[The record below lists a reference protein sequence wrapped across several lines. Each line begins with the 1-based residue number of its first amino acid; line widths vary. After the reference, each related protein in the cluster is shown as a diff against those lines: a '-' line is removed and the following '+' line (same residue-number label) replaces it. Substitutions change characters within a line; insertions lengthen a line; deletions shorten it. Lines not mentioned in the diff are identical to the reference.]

1 MPENKDGTNFVG
13 NEVPNRYDI
22 SDDDI
27 YKLARAS
34 LAKMEEASEN
44 VASTIIDL
52 NKAIAEQKQVQEEHT
67 KLTKKI
73 NVEQAKEFA
82 QQQKVYQQQQK
93 DYESQKAKLTTE
105 EQRLRREQSK
115 INDIYSSTEIV
126 NEFIRNIKNSNKN
139 TTTNNISN
147 SNNNPNSDSSN
158 VNSNKGKTESEII
171 EQFNSALQKLVKEQ
185 NIDLEKERKQADDNV
200 KTMVSLQT
208 ELNKQKEKN
217 SKDLTEE
224 QKYYNERN
232 KHLIEL
238 VSKQKVFFDAD
249 CENEIYLQELRV
261 KNLEEEHDRQANLI
275 KLQNTGFK
283 DIFKEA
289 NKGSANIIE
298 TLKKSFD
305 GYHQHM
311 MKKWDEIGGAKGS
324 IAKNVS
330 SALTSVVN
338 TAIDFGTK
346 LLTEGISEIQS
357 SYASTGMNIGNAI
370 YADRDEI
377 KSMYGGFA
385 DELAEDGWDKA
396 TSATKVAD
404 QAYTLTTMGITEDN
418 ELKTMA
424 QAMTEANLMTGG
436 QLNFNTDEQIKD
448 YHNQYLQLLEQN
460 ENDVEKTNEDFKQV
474 IMTQAS
480 YWVNT
485 TETYG
490 NAIGLVNGKFTEM
503 ADQAS
508 QLAQRIHNADPTIDT
523 DGIRKQLMS
532 AYTAVAGAVG
542 DIAPDLVAASQN
554 AISSLTDT
562 GVSGDVLNILGGTTV
577 ADELKDT
584 IASKDFGKAY
594 AQILQGAME
603 LQQSGDMTGTE
614 ALANNLG
621 INGNELNAIA
631 ARYSD
636 ENGNF
641 DASAFENAIM
651 SGYNQNMEGTSTSE
665 FQDAKQGRQ
674 TDTGF
679 TVEEGLKNMTLNN
692 KAMDIWGA
700 IPTSLAD
707 GDKLIITAINTGADL
722 VKGAITSGIDLIID
736 QFVKGN
742 VVNGVSNLLG
752 GAGIGVLGSVG
763 YTGVGTLSGAFGGVG
778 AFPPLAIA
786 TIAGLI
792 VKGVAEYGISKMDVD
807 GGYDELMSYKEEE
820 INALS
825 ALTDQLKAST
835 EALKDKADK
844 LIEESK
850 GPLSDERIEEILNDE
865 RYTPEQIN
873 KLKSSGKAESVARAS
888 LESQGTALGTIAT
901 DENLT
906 DVVDDYKE
914 HKSDVTSATNEAL
927 KHSRDFVNT
936 SFTNHQVNLGD
947 EENPNNVSTSSE
959 EYLKA
964 TYGDSFNDT
973 TTSSV
978 ADIIDSYK
986 DKSGE
991 ISTENYEQLLKD
1003 IDSGKYN
1010 TTETALLGRW
1020 LVDEFN
1026 SDGVHNYEPEEK
1038 AAMESLSAGASNLRN
1053 DFYRLVGYLFTANK
1067 NTQTA
1072 SFSRSALNTVVDT
1085 LLDKTDKDGKK
1096 IFDESELNV
1105 LKEEGEGFLKESQSN
1120 FDLYNGH
1127 LNEIWDLASDME
1139 KNNYIYENVDGKW
1152 KRVDKDSV
1160 SPDEAWI
1167 SAKKYLGYTKHS
1179 GPDYVPT
1186 MGKDYIMIN
1195 DEPQIIGGIDLPDD
1209 DPVSYARN
1217 WFSSGHVG
1225 GYEIGL
1231 NKVPYDNFPALL
1243 HKGERVLTAADVS
1256 LDDIGRDSLHSV
1268 FEKTNNVINN
1278 VMQTNT
1284 TNSNTDVTDAIDSQ
1298 TNSVV
1303 KQLNDIIILLGNLV
1317 GGMTNT
1323 VHSGNPFSVDSI
1335 TARTGSIAMG
1345 QAINAIS

>member
-1 MPENKDGTNFVG
+1 MPNDGNNG
-13 NEVPNRYDI
+13 NDLINNNVPNRYNV
-22 SDDDI
+22 SDEDM
-27 YKLARAS
+27 YKAAYVNFEKIQDALQESADNI
-34 LAKMEEASEN
+34 LE
-44 VASTIIDL
+44 L
-52 NKAIAEQKQVQEEHT
+52 NKSLNEQKQLSEERA

-73 NVEQAKEFA
+73 TVEEAKQFA
-82 QQQKVYQQQQK
+82 QQQE
-93 DYESQKAKLTTE
+93 DY
-105 EQRLRREQSK
+105 
-115 INDIYSSTEIV
+115 
-126 NEFIRNIKNSNKN
+126 
-139 TTTNNISN
+139 
-147 SNNNPNSDSSN
+147 
-158 VNSNKGKTESEII
+158 
-171 EQFNSALQKLVKEQ
+171 
-185 NIDLEKERKQADDNV
+185 KQ
-200 KTMVSLQT
+200 
-208 ELNKQKEKN
+208 KQKELDQKREELKN
-217 SKDLTEE
+217 NDTKLRRDLNNVNQLFSSASIANDLIKNAQNLANGNNNNTNNANNANNNANNTNDGKTLQDITIGVGKLQDSISRNYHRDSGTDRQQLIDNARTSSSLQSDLNEAKARNSTELTEE

-232 KHLIEL
+232 KHLVEL
-238 VSKQKVFFDAD
+238 VSKQKSFFDAD
-249 CENEIYLQELRV
+249 YENDTYLQELRV
-261 KNLEEEHDRQANLI
+261 KNLEEEHDRQVNLI

-289 NKGSANIIE
+289 NKGSANLIE

-311 MKKWDEIGGAKGS
+311 MKKWDVIGGAKGS

-346 LLTEGISEIQS
+346 LLTEGISEIQN

-377 KSMYGGFA
+377 KAMYGGFA

-614 ALANNLG
+614 YLANTLG

-631 ARYSD
+631 TRYSD

-651 SGYNQNMEGTSTSE
+651 TGYNQNMEGTSTSE

-692 KAMDIWGA
+692 AAMDIWGA

-707 GDKLIITAINTGADL
+707 GDKMIITAINMGADL

-742 VVNGVSNLLG
+742 VISGASLG
-752 GAGIGVLGSVG
+752 M
-763 YTGVGTLSGAFGGVG
+763 GVGILGVG
-778 AFPPLAIA
+778 AAAIAGTLAIKKA
-786 TIAGLI
+786 VDDWDITDGLEEVTDSQNEA
-792 VKGVAEYGISKMDVD
+792 VKALDNLRNAVD
-807 GGYDELMSYKEEE
+807 KNTAKLGDKGEDYIDEANSPMSEER
-820 INALS
+820 
-825 ALTDQLKAST
+825 Q
-835 EALKDKADK
+835 
-844 LIEESK
+844 
-850 GPLSDERIEEILNDE
+850 REILKNNQ
-865 RYTPEQIN
+865 YTDEQIN
-873 KLKSSGKAESVARAS
+873 AMTPSERESTAKNLQETTGNGLINIANDRPDVIKSNVDNAIIA
-888 LESQGTALGTIAT
+888 QGTMQGTLDVIKNKSEENVASISMDAFIPDYMKQAGLDKSEQDILTSYYNGNDEGETSNALEGLSYKQLLALVTDIKEGKYSEEQSKDIVAYLSTIG
-901 DENLT
+901 D
-906 DVVDDYKE
+906 DDYVRSPEVKTALQSLGSGIGEGENAGKGSLARYYQALNVVLGGLLTANFNQGMASFDTNAAKE
-914 HKSDVTSATNEAL
+914 IIDTYFKDP
-927 KHSRDFVNT
+927 D
-936 SFTNHQVNLGD
+936 LG
-947 EENPNNVSTSSE
+947 
-959 EYLKA
+959 
-964 TYGDSFNDT
+964 GDSSIDEDT
-973 TTSSV
+973 L
-978 ADIIDSYK
+978 K
-986 DKSGE
+986 GL
-991 ISTENYEQLLKD
+991 EN
-1003 IDSGKYN
+1003 
-1010 TTETALLGRW
+1010 
-1020 LVDEFN
+1020 
-1026 SDGVHNYEPEEK
+1026 DGVKIITDAK
-1038 AAMESLSAGASNLRN
+1038 A
-1053 DFYRLVGYLFTANK
+1053 D
-1067 NTQTA
+1067 
-1072 SFSRSALNTVVDT
+1072 
-1085 LLDKTDKDGKK
+1085 
-1096 IFDESELNV
+1096 
-1105 LKEEGEGFLKESQSN
+1105 
-1120 FDLYNGH
+1120 FDLYNTH

-1139 KNNYIYENVDGKW
+1139 KNNWIYKNVDGKW
-1152 KRVDKDSV
+1152 EKVNKDSV
-1160 SPDEAWI
+1160 SHDEAWI

-1186 MGKDYIMIN
+1186 KGKDYIMIN
-1195 DEPQIIGGIDLPDD
+1195 NKPQIMGGIGLDTSDTSNI
-1209 DPVSYARN
+1209 SYST
-1217 WFSSGHVG
+1217 WFRGDHVG

-1323 VHSGNPFSVDSI
+1323 GYSGNPFSVDSI

>member
-27 YKLARAS
+27 YKLARTS

-73 NVEQAKEFA
+73 NVEQAKQFA
-82 QQQKVYQQQQK
+82 QQQKDYQQKQK
-93 DYESQKAKLTTE
+93 DYEIQKAKLTTE

-126 NEFIRNIKNSNKN
+126 NELIRNIKNSNKN

-158 VNSNKGKTESEII
+158 VNSNKGKTKSEII
-171 EQFNSALQKLVKEQ
+171 EQFNSALQELAKKQ
-185 NIDLEKERKQADDNV
+185 NIDLEKERKQTDDNV

-217 SKDLTEE
+217 SHDLTEE

-232 KHLIEL
+232 KHLVEL
-238 VSKQKVFFDAD
+238 VSKQKSSFDAD
-249 CENEIYLQELRV
+249 YENEIYLQELRV
-261 KNLEEEHDRQANLI
+261 KNLEEEHDRQVNLI

-289 NKGSANIIE
+289 NKGSANLIE

-346 LLTEGISEIQS
+346 LLTEGISEIQN

-377 KSMYGGFA
+377 KAMYGGFA

-404 QAYTLTTMGITEDN
+404 QAYTLTTLGITNDD

-460 ENDVEKTNEDFKQV
+460 ENDVKKTNEDFKQV
-474 IMTQAS
+474 IMAQAS

-523 DGIRKQLMS
+523 DSIRNQLMS

-562 GVSGDVLNILGGTTV
+562 GVSGDILNILGGTTV

-631 ARYSD
+631 TKYSD

-651 SGYNQNMEGTSTSE
+651 TGYNQNMRGTSTSE
-665 FQDAKQGRQ
+665 FQDAQTARQ
-674 TDTGF
+674 TNAGF
-679 TVEEGLKNMTLNN
+679 TVEEGLKNLTLND
-692 KAMDIWGA
+692 KAMNIWGA

-707 GDKLIITAINTGADL
+707 GDKMIITAINTGADL
-722 VKGAITSGIDLIID
+722 VKGAITSGIDLILD
-736 QFVKGN
+736 KLVF
-742 VVNGVSNLLG
+742 
-752 GAGIGVLGSVG
+752 GSVG
-763 YTGVGTLSGAFGGVG
+763 NGVGSMIGNVLGGTGNLASIGTFFVSNIG
-778 AFPPLAIA
+778 SILPPIAIA
-786 TIAGLI
+786 TMVGLAI
-792 VKGVAEYGISKMDVD
+792 KGVAEYGISKMDTD
-807 GGYDELMSYKEEE
+807 GGYDEL
-820 INALS
+820 INSQQENIDALQ
-825 ALTDQLKAST
+825 ALTDQLAQSTRELTGKADDKIKESAGNLS
-835 EALKDKADK
+835 EERQREILKD
-844 LIEESK
+844 EGYSNN
-850 GPLSDERIEEILNDE
+850 EINNLVKSGKSEDIAKSLLQSQGIAQQNIANDE
-865 RYTPEQIN
+865 NTANRMNNFTTSFGSLKGDANTVLNHSEDFIN
-873 KLKSSGKAESVARAS
+873 TTIGDKNITYNDGTSESIFDLSYWQRGLSNNYSKDTIQEAKA
-888 LESQGTALGTIAT
+888 
-901 DENLT
+901 
-906 DVVDDYKE
+906 VVDDLRDSE
-914 HKSDVTSATNEAL
+914 GNISNEKYQEL
-927 KHSRDFVNT
+927 IN
-936 SFTNHQVNLGD
+936 NLG
-947 EENPNNVSTSSE
+947 NNAYS
-959 EYLKA
+959 
-964 TYGDSFNDT
+964 
-973 TTSSV
+973 
-978 ADIIDSYK
+978 ADVGNAILDWLQS
-986 DKSGE
+986 
-991 ISTENYEQLLKD
+991 D
-1003 IDSGKYN
+1003 ILQN
-1010 TTETALLGRW
+1010 A
-1020 LVDEFN
+1020 
-1026 SDGVHNYEPEEK
+1026 EPEEI
-1038 AAMESLSAGASNLRN
+1038 SSILSMSTDHRKVRN
-1053 DFYRLVGYLFTANK
+1053 DFYALLSPLFTANN
-1067 NTQTA
+1067 NTSKA
-1072 SFSRSALNTVVDT
+1072 SFSKSAAKEVVQTLIDKDDVVDKET
-1085 LLDKTDKDGKK
+1085 IEGLKSTAEDLLDRNK
-1096 IFDESELNV
+1096 
-1105 LKEEGEGFLKESQSN
+1105 SN

-1127 LNEIWDLASDME
+1127 LNEIYDKATE
-1139 KNNYIYENVDGKW
+1139 YYNNGDYSTWEQAYI
-1152 KRVDKDSV
+1152 
-1160 SPDEAWI
+1160 A
-1167 SAKKYLGYTKHS
+1167 AKAELGYTKHS
-1179 GPDYVPT
+1179 GPNYVPT
-1186 MGKDYIMIN
+1186 EGKDYVMI
-1195 DEPQIIGGIDLPDD
+1195 DGKPQIMGGINLN
-1209 DPVSYARN
+1209 VTNENAAASYQN

-1323 VHSGNPFSVDSI
+1323 GYSGNPFSVDSI
-1335 TARTGSIAMG
+1335 TARTGSIVMG

>member
-27 YKLARAS
+27 YKLARVS

-67 KLTKKI
+67 KLTKQI
-73 NVEQAKEFA
+73 NVEQTKQFA
-82 QQQKVYQQQQK
+82 QQQKDYQQKQK
-93 DYESQKAKLTTE
+93 DYEIQKAKLTTE
-105 EQRLRREQSK
+105 EQRLRSEQSK

-126 NEFIRNIKNSNKN
+126 NELIRNIKNSNKN

-158 VNSNKGKTESEII
+158 VNSNIGKTKSEII
-171 EQFNSALQKLVKEQ
+171 EQFNSALQELAKKQ
-185 NIDLEKERKQADDNV
+185 NIDLEKERKQTDDNV
-200 KTMVSLQT
+200 KRMVSLQT

-217 SKDLTEE
+217 SNDLTEE

-238 VSKQKVFFDAD
+238 VSKQKSFFDAD
-249 CENEIYLQELRV
+249 YENEIYLQELRV

-289 NKGSANIIE
+289 NKGSANLIE

-305 GYHQHM
+305 GYHKHM
-311 MKKWDEIGGAKGS
+311 MDKWDAVGGAKGS

-346 LLTEGISEIQS
+346 LLTEGISEIQN

-377 KSMYGGFA
+377 KAMYGGFA

-404 QAYTLTTMGITEDN
+404 QAYTLTTMGITNDD

-424 QAMTEANLMTGG
+424 QAMTEANLMSGG

-460 ENDVEKTNEDFKQV
+460 ENDVEKTNKDFKQV

-523 DGIRKQLMS
+523 DGIRNQLMS

-577 ADELKDT
+577 ANELKDT
-584 IASKDFGKAY
+584 IANKDFGKAY
-594 AQILQGAME
+594 VQILQGAME

-631 ARYSD
+631 TRYSD

-641 DASAFENAIM
+641 DTNAFEKSIIA
-651 SGYNQNMEGTSTSE
+651 GYNTNMRGTTTSSFQNAQT
-665 FQDAKQGRQ
+665 ARQ

-679 TVEEGLKNMTLNN
+679 TVEEGLKNMTLND

-707 GDKLIITAINTGADL
+707 GDKMIITAIDTGADL
-722 VKGAITSGIDLIID
+722 VKGAITSGIDLILD
-736 QFVKGN
+736 KL
-742 VVNGVSNLLG
+742 VVSSVGNGVGSAIGNIIGGNAGSIGTCLASTLLSPVASIVG
-752 GAGIGVLGSVG
+752 LGIMG
-763 YTGVGTLSGAFGGVG
+763 
-778 AFPPLAIA
+778 I
-786 TIAGLI
+786 
-792 VKGVAEYGISKMDVD
+792 AEYGISKLNAD
-807 GGYDELMSYKEEE
+807 GGHDELVKAQEEN
-820 INALS
+820 IDALQ
-825 ALTDQLKAST
+825 ALTDQLAQST
-835 EALKDKADK
+835 EKLSNKADDK
-844 LIEESK
+844 IQESK
-850 GPLSDERIEEILNDE
+850 GNLSEERQIEILKDEGYSNSEINNLVKSGKSEEVAKSLLQSQGIAQNNIANNENTATRMENFTTNFGSLQGAADTVLVNSDDFINTHIGNRLKFYDDGTYESIFDMSYWKRGLSDKYSENTIKEANAIV
-865 RYTPEQIN
+865 N
-873 KLKSSGKAESVARAS
+873 KLK
-888 LESQGTALGTIAT
+888 
-901 DENLT
+901 
-906 DVVDDYKE
+906 DDY
-914 HKSDVTSATNEAL
+914 
-927 KHSRDFVNT
+927 
-936 SFTNHQVNLGD
+936 
-947 EENPNNVSTSSE
+947 
-959 EYLKA
+959 
-964 TYGDSFNDT
+964 
-973 TTSSV
+973 
-978 ADIIDSYK
+978 
-986 DKSGE
+986 GE
-991 ISTENYEQLLKD
+991 ISSE
-1003 IDSGKYN
+1003 KYQELIKN
-1010 TTETALLGRW
+1010 LGNNAYSADVGNAILDW
-1020 LVDEFN
+1020 LQ
-1026 SDGVHNYEPEEK
+1026 SDVLQNAEPEEISDISTMGENYRK
-1038 AAMESLSAGASNLRN
+1038 VRN
-1053 DFYRLVGYLFTANK
+1053 DFYALLSPLFTANN
-1067 NTQTA
+1067 NTSKA
-1072 SFSRSALNTVVDT
+1072 SFSKSAAKEVVQTLIEKDDVVDKET
-1085 LLDKTDKDGKK
+1085 IEGLESTAEDLLDRNK
-1096 IFDESELNV
+1096 
-1105 LKEEGEGFLKESQSN
+1105 SN

-1127 LNEIWDLASDME
+1127 LNEIYDKATE
-1139 KNNYIYENVDGKW
+1139 YYNNGDYSTWEQAYI
-1152 KRVDKDSV
+1152 
-1160 SPDEAWI
+1160 A
-1167 SAKKYLGYTKHS
+1167 AKAELGYTKHS
-1179 GPDYVPT
+1179 GPNYVPT
-1186 MGKDYIMIN
+1186 EGKDYVMI
-1195 DEPQIIGGIDLPDD
+1195 DGKPQIMGGINLN
-1209 DPVSYARN
+1209 VTNENAAASYQN

-1256 LDDIGRDSLHSV
+1256 LDDIGRNSLHSV

-1284 TNSNTDVTDAIDSQ
+1284 TNSNTDVTDAIDNQ

-1317 GGMTNT
+1317 SGMTNT
-1323 VHSGNPFSVDSI
+1323 VYSSNPFSVDSI
-1335 TARTGSIAMG
+1335 TARTGSIVMG

>member
-27 YKLARAS
+27 AKLARAS

-52 NKAIAEQKQVQEEHT
+52 NKAIAEQKQVQEERT

-93 DYESQKAKLTTE
+93 DYENQKAKLTTE

-126 NEFIRNIKNSNKN
+126 NELIRNIKNSNKN
-139 TTTNNISN
+139 TATNNISN

-171 EQFNSALQKLVKEQ
+171 EQFNSALQQLAKTQ
-185 NIDLEKERKQADDNV
+185 NIDLEKERKQTDDNV

-208 ELNKQKEKN
+208 KLNKQKEKN
-217 SKDLTEE
+217 SNDLTEE
-224 QKYYNERN
+224 QKYYAERN
-232 KHLIEL
+232 KHLVEL
-238 VSKQKVFFDAD
+238 ASKQNNFFDAEY
-249 CENEIYLQELRV
+249 ENNIYLQELRV
-261 KNLEEEHDRQANLI
+261 KNLEEEHNRQVNLI

-289 NKGSANIIE
+289 NKGSANVIE

-330 SALTSVVN
+330 SALTSVIN

-346 LLTEGISEIQS
+346 LLTEGISEIQN
-357 SYASTGMNIGNAI
+357 SYASTGMNIANAI

-377 KSMYGGFA
+377 KAMYGGFA

-404 QAYTLTTMGITEDN
+404 QAYTLTTMGITNDD

-448 YHNQYLQLLEQN
+448 YHNQYLQLLEKN

-523 DGIRKQLMS
+523 DGIRNQLMS

-562 GVSGDVLNILGGTTV
+562 GVSGDVLNILGGTTI

-584 IASKDFGKAY
+584 IANKDFGKAY

-631 ARYSD
+631 TRYSD

-641 DASAFENAIM
+641 DASAFESAIM
-651 SGYNQNMEGTSTSE
+651 SGYEQNIQGTSTSE

-692 KAMDIWGA
+692 AAMDIWGA
-700 IPTSLAD
+700 IPTYLAD
-707 GDKLIITAINTGADL
+707 GDKMIITAINTGADL

-742 VVNGVSNLLG
+742 VINGASNLLG
-752 GAGIGVLGSVG
+752 GAMSGGSSLLTAIGGGSLGMGVGILGIGAAAIAGALAIKKAVDDWDITDGLEEVSDSQNEAVKALDNLRNAVDKNTAKLGDKGEEYIDEANGIMSEDRQIEILKNNK
-763 YTGVGTLSGAFGGVG
+763 YSDEDINAMSPAQRESTAKSLQETTGNSLINIANDRPDIIKSNVDNAIIAQGTMQGTLDVIKNKSEEDVPSIFMDAFM
-778 AFPPLAIA
+778 PDYMKQ
-786 TIAGLI
+786 AGLDKSEQDI
-792 VKGVAEYGISKMDVD
+792 
-807 GGYDELMSYKEEE
+807 LMSYYNGNDEGRTSTALGGLSSEQ
-820 INALS
+820 LS
-825 ALTDQLKAST
+825 ALVTDIKEGKYSEEQRKDIVAYLSKIGDDDYVISPEVKTALQSLGSGIGEGENAGKGSLASYYQALNVVLGGLLTANFNQGMASFDTNAAKEIIDTYFKDPDLGGDSSIDENTLKGLENDGVKIITDA
-835 EALKDKADK
+835 KAD
-844 LIEESK
+844 
-850 GPLSDERIEEILNDE
+850 
-865 RYTPEQIN
+865 
-873 KLKSSGKAESVARAS
+873 
-888 LESQGTALGTIAT
+888 
-901 DENLT
+901 
-906 DVVDDYKE
+906 
-914 HKSDVTSATNEAL
+914 
-927 KHSRDFVNT
+927 
-936 SFTNHQVNLGD
+936 
-947 EENPNNVSTSSE
+947 
-959 EYLKA
+959 
-964 TYGDSFNDT
+964 
-973 TTSSV
+973 
-978 ADIIDSYK
+978 
-986 DKSGE
+986 
-991 ISTENYEQLLKD
+991 
-1003 IDSGKYN
+1003 
-1010 TTETALLGRW
+1010 
-1020 LVDEFN
+1020 
-1026 SDGVHNYEPEEK
+1026 
-1038 AAMESLSAGASNLRN
+1038 
-1053 DFYRLVGYLFTANK
+1053 
-1067 NTQTA
+1067 
-1072 SFSRSALNTVVDT
+1072 
-1085 LLDKTDKDGKK
+1085 
-1096 IFDESELNV
+1096 
-1105 LKEEGEGFLKESQSN
+1105 
-1120 FDLYNGH
+1120 FDLYNTH

-1139 KNNYIYENVDGKW
+1139 KNNWIYKNVDGTW
-1152 KRVDKDSV
+1152 KTVKKENV
-1160 SPDEAWI
+1160 SRNEAWI

-1179 GPDYVPT
+1179 GADYVPAE
-1186 MGKDYIMIN
+1186 GIDYVMIN
-1195 DEPQIIGGIDLPDD
+1195 NKPQIMGGIGLDTSDT
-1209 DPVSYARN
+1209 SSIAYST
-1217 WFSSGHVG
+1217 WFSGDHVG

-1256 LDDIGRDSLHSV
+1256 LDDVGNDSLRSV

-1278 VMQTNT
+1278 ITQANT
-1284 TNSNTDVTDAIDSQ
+1284 TNSNTDVTDAIANQ
-1298 TNSVV
+1298 TDSVV
-1303 KQLNDIIILLGNLV
+1303 TQLNNIIILLGNLV
-1317 GGMTNT
+1317 GSMTNT
-1323 VHSGNPFSVDSI
+1323 MSIGNPFSADSI
-1335 TARTGSIAMG
+1335 TARTGSIAMR
-1345 QAINAIS
+1345 QAVNAIS

>member
-1 MPENKDGTNFVG
+1 MPNDGNNG
-13 NEVPNRYDI
+13 NDLINDNVPKRYNV
-22 SDDDI
+22 SDDDM
-27 YKLARAS
+27 YKAAYVNFEKIQDALQES
-34 LAKMEEASEN
+34 VDNILE
-44 VASTIIDL
+44 L
-52 NKAIAEQKQVQEEHT
+52 NKSLNEQKQLNEERA

-73 NVEQAKEFA
+73 TVEEAKQFA
-82 QQQKVYQQQQK
+82 QQQDSYKQQQK
-93 DYESQKAKLTTE
+93 AFDQQRE
-105 EQRLRREQSK
+105 ELKNNDTKLRRDLNNANELFSSAS
-115 INDIYSSTEIV
+115 IANDL
-126 NEFIRNIKNSNKN
+126 IRNAQKLANGNN
-139 TTTNNISN
+139 NNTNNAN
-147 SNNNPNSDSSN
+147 NANNNANN
-158 VNSNKGKTESEII
+158 ANNGKTLQDITISISEMQDSISRTFGRDSGTDRQQLI
-171 EQFNSALQKLVKEQ
+171 DNTRTSSLLQRDLNEAKARNSSE
-185 NIDLEKERKQADDNV
+185 
-200 KTMVSLQT
+200 
-208 ELNKQKEKN
+208 
-217 SKDLTEE
+217 LTEE

-232 KHLIEL
+232 KHLVEL
-238 VSKQKVFFDAD
+238 VSKQKSFFDAD
-249 CENEIYLQELRV
+249 YENEIYLQELRV

-289 NKGSANIIE
+289 NKGSANLIE

-311 MKKWDEIGGAKGS
+311 MKKWDEIGGVKGS

-346 LLTEGISEIQS
+346 LLTEGISEIQN

-377 KSMYGGFA
+377 KAMYGGFA

-614 ALANNLG
+614 ALANDLG

-631 ARYSD
+631 TRYSD

-651 SGYNQNMEGTSTSE
+651 TGYNQNMEGTSTSE

-692 KAMDIWGA
+692 AAMDIWGA

-707 GDKLIITAINTGADL
+707 GDKMIITAINMGADL

-742 VVNGVSNLLG
+742 VVNGASNLLG
-752 GAGIGVLGSVG
+752 GAMSGGSSLLTAIGGGSLGMGIGIL
-763 YTGVGTLSGAFGGVG
+763 GVGGALIGG
-778 AFPPLAIA
+778 ALAIKKA
-786 TIAGLI
+786 
-792 VKGVAEYGISKMDVD
+792 VDDMDVT
-807 GGYDELMSYKEEE
+807 GSFEEL
-820 INALS
+820 N
-825 ALTDQLKAST
+825 ST
-835 EALKDKADK
+835 EAECIKSLNELTAQLVTTTNVLKDKGEDK
-844 LIEESK
+844 IQESTQS
-850 GPLSDERIEEILNDE
+850 LSDERIDE
-865 RYTPEQIN
+865 V
-873 KLKSSGKAESVARAS
+873 LKDEGYSDEKIASLKASGQAESLAQS
-888 LESQGTALGTIAT
+888 YLNSQGNAEI
-901 DENLT
+901 NLS
-906 DVVDDYKE
+906 D
-914 HKSDVTSATNEAL
+914 KSDLKENVSDIQTNLGSMTGDADTIKE
-927 KHSRDFVNT
+927 HSRDYKNTNIKQETYYDANGQAIYAENSDKALTKYDLQYWEDGLQNSNFSESTITKAHDIVNSLVDDEGNIST
-936 SFTNHQVNLGD
+936 KNYEKLITNLG
-947 EENPNNVSTSSE
+947 NG
-959 EYLKA
+959 A
-964 TYGDSFNDT
+964 YG
-973 TTSSV
+973 
-978 ADIIDSYK
+978 ADVTGAIIAWL
-986 DKSGE
+986 KSGVLSNAE
-991 ISTENYEQLLKD
+991 QEELDALENMEMYNVKGRNAFYGIIS
-1003 IDSGKYN
+1003 
-1010 TTETALLGRW
+1010 
-1020 LVDEFN
+1020 
-1026 SDGVHNYEPEEK
+1026 P
-1038 AAMESLSAGASNLRN
+1038 
-1053 DFYRLVGYLFTANK
+1053 LFTANN
-1067 NTQTA
+1067 NTTRA
-1072 SFSRSALNTVVDT
+1072 SFSTDVIDDTIDT
-1085 LLDKTDKDGKK
+1085 LFNQPGVDAKM
-1096 IFDESELNV
+1096 I
-1105 LKEEGEGFLKESQSN
+1105 EGFRNTAIDSLNDSKAN
-1120 FDLYNGH
+1120 FELYNGH
-1127 LNEIWDLASDME
+1127 LNDIWKQS
-1139 KNNYIYENVDGKW
+1139 KIYEKQGMSH
-1152 KRVDKDSV
+1152 KD
-1160 SPDEAWI
+1160 AWI
-1167 SAKKYLGYTKHS
+1167 KAKGKLGYTKHS
-1179 GPDYVPT
+1179 GPDYVPIK
-1186 MGKDYIMIN
+1186 GKDYILL
-1195 DEPQIIGGIDLPDD
+1195 DDGTPQIMGGIGLENVQDD
-1209 DPVSYARN
+1209 AAKVT
-1217 WFSSGHVG
+1217 WFRGDHVG

-1323 VHSGNPFSVDSI
+1323 GYSGNPFSVDSI

>member
-1 MPENKDGTNFVG
+1 MPNDGNNG
-13 NEVPNRYDI
+13 NDLINDNVPNRYNV

-27 YKLARAS
+27 YKAAYVNFEKIQDALQESADNI
-34 LAKMEEASEN
+34 LE
-44 VASTIIDL
+44 L
-52 NKAIAEQKQVQEEHT
+52 NKSLNEQKQLSEERA

-73 NVEQAKEFA
+73 TVEEAKQFA
-82 QQQKVYQQQQK
+82 QQQDRY
-93 DYESQKAKLTTE
+93 
-105 EQRLRREQSK
+105 
-115 INDIYSSTEIV
+115 
-126 NEFIRNIKNSNKN
+126 
-139 TTTNNISN
+139 
-147 SNNNPNSDSSN
+147 
-158 VNSNKGKTESEII
+158 
-171 EQFNSALQKLVKEQ
+171 
-185 NIDLEKERKQADDNV
+185 KQ
-200 KTMVSLQT
+200 
-208 ELNKQKEKN
+208 KQKEFDQKREELKN
-217 SKDLTEE
+217 NDTKLRRDLNNANQLFSSASIANDLIKNAQKLANGNNNNTNNANNANNNANNANNGKTLQDITTRISEMQDSISRTNHRDSGTDRQQLIDNARTASSLQRNLNKAKARNSSELTEE

-232 KHLIEL
+232 KHLVEL
-238 VSKQKVFFDAD
+238 VSKQESFFDAD
-249 CENEIYLQELRV
+249 YENDIYLQELRV
-261 KNLEEEHDRQANLI
+261 KNLEEEHDRQVNLI

-289 NKGSANIIE
+289 NKGSANLIE

-311 MKKWDEIGGAKGS
+311 MKKWDEIGGVKGS

-346 LLTEGISEIQS
+346 LLTEGISEIQN

-377 KSMYGGFA
+377 KAMYGGFA

-614 ALANNLG
+614 ALANDLG

-651 SGYNQNMEGTSTSE
+651 TGYNQNMEGTSTSE

-674 TDTGF
+674 TNTGF
-679 TVEEGLKNMTLNN
+679 TVEEGLKNMTLND

-707 GDKLIITAINTGADL
+707 GDKMIITAINTGADL

-752 GAGIGVLGSVG
+752 
-763 YTGVGTLSGAFGGVG
+763 VG
-778 AFPPLAIA
+778 AAAIAGALAIKKA
-786 TIAGLI
+786 VDDWDITDGLEEVSDSQNEA
-792 VKGVAEYGISKMDVD
+792 VKALDNLRNAVD
-807 GGYDELMSYKEEE
+807 KNTAKLGDKGEDYIDEANSHMSE
-820 INALS
+820 
-825 ALTDQLKAST
+825 DRQ
-835 EALKDKADK
+835 
-844 LIEESK
+844 
-850 GPLSDERIEEILNDE
+850 REILKNNK
-865 RYTPEQIN
+865 YTDEQIN
-873 KLKSSGKAESVARAS
+873 KMTPSERESTAKALQESTGNDLINIANDRPDVIKSNVDNAIIA
-888 LESQGTALGTIAT
+888 QGTMQGTLDVIKNKSEENVASIFKDAFIPDYMKQAGLDKSEQDILMSYYNGNDKGATSNALEGLSSKQLLALVT
-901 DENLT
+901 DIKEGKYSEEQRKDIVAYLSAIG
-906 DVVDDYKE
+906 DDDYVISPEVKTALQSLGSGIGEGENAGKGSLASYYKALNVVLGGLLTANFNQGMASFDTNAAKE
-914 HKSDVTSATNEAL
+914 IIDTYFKDP
-927 KHSRDFVNT
+927 D
-936 SFTNHQVNLGD
+936 LG
-947 EENPNNVSTSSE
+947 
-959 EYLKA
+959 
-964 TYGDSFNDT
+964 GDSSIDEDT
-973 TTSSV
+973 L
-978 ADIIDSYK
+978 K
-986 DKSGE
+986 GL
-991 ISTENYEQLLKD
+991 EN
-1003 IDSGKYN
+1003 
-1010 TTETALLGRW
+1010 
-1020 LVDEFN
+1020 
-1026 SDGVHNYEPEEK
+1026 DGVKIITDAK
-1038 AAMESLSAGASNLRN
+1038 A
-1053 DFYRLVGYLFTANK
+1053 D
-1067 NTQTA
+1067 
-1072 SFSRSALNTVVDT
+1072 
-1085 LLDKTDKDGKK
+1085 
-1096 IFDESELNV
+1096 
-1105 LKEEGEGFLKESQSN
+1105 
-1120 FDLYNGH
+1120 FDLYNTH

-1139 KNNYIYENVDGKW
+1139 KNNWIYENVDGKW
-1152 KRVDKDSV
+1152 EKVNKGSV
-1160 SPDEAWI
+1160 SHNEAWI

-1179 GPDYVPT
+1179 GADYVPVEGT
-1186 MGKDYIMIN
+1186 DYVMIN
-1195 DEPQIIGGIDLPDD
+1195 NKPQIMGGIGIDTSDD
-1209 DPVSYARN
+1209 TSGISYST
-1217 WFSSGHVG
+1217 WFRGDHVG

-1323 VHSGNPFSVDSI
+1323 GYSGNPFSVDSI

>member
-73 NVEQAKEFA
+73 NVEQAKQFA
-82 QQQKVYQQQQK
+82 QQQKDYQQKQK
-93 DYESQKAKLTTE
+93 DYEIQKAKLTTE

-126 NEFIRNIKNSNKN
+126 NELIRNIKNSNKN

-158 VNSNKGKTESEII
+158 VNSNKGKTKSEII
-171 EQFNSALQKLVKEQ
+171 EQFNSALQELAKKQ
-185 NIDLEKERKQADDNV
+185 NIDLEKERKQTDNNV

-217 SKDLTEE
+217 SHDLTEE

-232 KHLIEL
+232 KHLVEL
-238 VSKQKVFFDAD
+238 VSKQKSFFDANY
-249 CENEIYLQELRV
+249 ENDIYLQELRV
-261 KNLEEEHDRQANLI
+261 KNLEEEHDRKVNLI

-289 NKGSANIIE
+289 NKGSANLIE

-346 LLTEGISEIQS
+346 LLTEGISEIQN

-377 KSMYGGFA
+377 KAMYGGFA

-404 QAYTLTTMGITEDN
+404 QAYTLTTLGITNDD

-523 DGIRKQLMS
+523 DGIRNQLMS

-631 ARYSD
+631 TRYSD

-651 SGYNQNMEGTSTSE
+651 TGYNQNMQGTGTSE
-665 FQDAKQGRQ
+665 FQDAEQSRQ
-674 TDTGF
+674 TNTGF
-679 TVEEGLKNMTLNN
+679 TVEEGLKNATLNDA
-692 KAMDIWGA
+692 AMDIWGA

-707 GDKLIITAINTGADL
+707 GDKMIITAINTGADL

-742 VVNGVSNLLG
+742 VVNGASNLLG
-752 GAGIGVLGSVG
+752 GAMSGGSSLLTAIGGGSLGM
-763 YTGVGTLSGAFGGVG
+763 GVGILGVG
-778 AFPPLAIA
+778 AAALAGALAIKKA
-786 TIAGLI
+786 VDDWDITGGLEDLHNSQEEAIKQMQGLESTIAGSNDYLKTISNKYLDDSQKPVSEEKQREIFKKQGFSDEKINSIIASGQGEKKAQSYLASAGNAVNNVSNNELTSDNVKEVANNVASISTNKKSIKEHSTDFWNTEIAPETGSTAGDIYSSKYINKAKSGNDLPDDVVNKYVKDLKSYGSGEKAYQNLI
-792 VKGVAEYGISKMDVD
+792 NDIYSYKYQPEEMTFMLNWLKSGVLTHAEDEELVAMDETITAINDSGTYGIKQLRNSLYALLADTLTANNNSSVPNFDTDIVSTLVD
-807 GGYDELMSYKEEE
+807 TYFG
-820 INALS
+820 A
-825 ALTDQLKAST
+825 
-835 EALKDKADK
+835 
-844 LIEESK
+844 
-850 GPLSDERIEEILNDE
+850 
-865 RYTPEQIN
+865 
-873 KLKSSGKAESVARAS
+873 
-888 LESQGTALGTIAT
+888 
-901 DENLT
+901 
-906 DVVDDYKE
+906 
-914 HKSDVTSATNEAL
+914 
-927 KHSRDFVNT
+927 
-936 SFTNHQVNLGD
+936 
-947 EENPNNVSTSSE
+947 ENPNTGE
-959 EYLKA
+959 ESVPKEQRNNLKNWGYEA
-964 TYGDSFNDT
+964 FNNEKE
-973 TTSSV
+973 
-978 ADIIDSYK
+978 A
-986 DKSGE
+986 
-991 ISTENYEQLLKD
+991 
-1003 IDSGKYN
+1003 
-1010 TTETALLGRW
+1010 
-1020 LVDEFN
+1020 FN
-1026 SDGVHNYEPEEK
+1026 
-1038 AAMESLSAGASNLRN
+1038 
-1053 DFYRLVGYLFTANK
+1053 
-1067 NTQTA
+1067 
-1072 SFSRSALNTVVDT
+1072 
-1085 LLDKTDKDGKK
+1085 
-1096 IFDESELNV
+1096 
-1105 LKEEGEGFLKESQSN
+1105 
-1120 FDLYNGH
+1120 LYNGH
-1127 LNEIWDLASDME
+1127 LNEIWNEASDME
-1139 KNNYIYENVDGKW
+1139 KNNYVYENVDGKW
-1152 KRVDKDSV
+1152 QKVNKDNV
-1160 SPDEAWI
+1160 SHEEAWI
-1167 SAKKYLGYTKHS
+1167 SAKKHLGYTKHS
-1179 GPDYVPT
+1179 GADYVPT
-1186 MGKDYIMIN
+1186 EGKDYVMI
-1195 DEPQIIGGIDLPDD
+1195 DGEPQIMGGIGLSADNPE
-1209 DPVSYARN
+1209 SYAS
-1217 WFSSGHVG
+1217 WFSGDHVG

-1323 VHSGNPFSVDSI
+1323 VYSGNPFSVDSI
-1335 TARTGSIAMG
+1335 TARTGSIVMG

>member
-1 MPENKDGTNFVG
+1 MPNDGNNG
-13 NEVPNRYDI
+13 NDLINDNVPKRYNV
-22 SDDDI
+22 SDDDM
-27 YKLARAS
+27 YKAAYVNFEKIQDALQESADKI
-34 LAKMEEASEN
+34 LE
-44 VASTIIDL
+44 L
-52 NKAIAEQKQVQEEHT
+52 NKSLNEQKQLNEERA

-73 NVEQAKEFA
+73 TVEEAKQFA
-82 QQQKVYQQQQK
+82 QQQDSYKQQQK
-93 DYESQKAKLTTE
+93 AFDQQRE
-105 EQRLRREQSK
+105 ELKNNDTKLRRDLNNANELFSSAS
-115 INDIYSSTEIV
+115 IANDL
-126 NEFIRNIKNSNKN
+126 IRNAQKLANGNN
-139 TTTNNISN
+139 NNTNNAN
-147 SNNNPNSDSSN
+147 NANNNANN
-158 VNSNKGKTESEII
+158 ANNGKTLQDITTSISEMQDSISRTFGRDSGTDRQQLI
-171 EQFNSALQKLVKEQ
+171 DNTRTSSLLQRDLNEAKARNSSE
-185 NIDLEKERKQADDNV
+185 
-200 KTMVSLQT
+200 
-208 ELNKQKEKN
+208 
-217 SKDLTEE
+217 LTEE

-232 KHLIEL
+232 KHLVEL
-238 VSKQKVFFDAD
+238 VSKQKSFFDAD
-249 CENEIYLQELRV
+249 YENEIYLQELRV

-346 LLTEGISEIQS
+346 LLTEGISEIQN

-377 KSMYGGFA
+377 KAMYGGFA

-404 QAYTLTTMGITEDN
+404 QAYTLTTMGITNDD

-460 ENDVEKTNEDFKQV
+460 ENDVEKTNKDFKQV

-523 DGIRKQLMS
+523 DGIRNQLMS

-562 GVSGDVLNILGGTTV
+562 GVSGEVLNILGGTTV

-614 ALANNLG
+614 ALANKLG

-651 SGYNQNMEGTSTSE
+651 TGYNQNMEGTSTSE

-692 KAMDIWGA
+692 AAMDIWGA

-707 GDKLIITAINTGADL
+707 GDKMIITAINTGADL

-736 QFVKGN
+736 QFVKGI
-742 VVNGVSNLLG
+742 VVSGASNLLG
-752 GAGIGVLGSVG
+752 VGAAAIAGVLAIKKAVDDWDITDGLEEVTDSQNEAVKALDNLRNAVDKNTAKLG
-763 YTGVGTLSGAFGGVG
+763 DKGEDYIDEANSPMSEERQREILKNNKYTDEQINAMTPSERESTAKALQESTGNGLINIANDRPDVIKSNVDNAIIAQGTMQGTLDVIKNKSEENVASIHMDAFI
-778 AFPPLAIA
+778 PDYMKQ
-786 TIAGLI
+786 AGLDKSEQDI
-792 VKGVAEYGISKMDVD
+792 
-807 GGYDELMSYKEEE
+807 LMSYYNGNDKGETSKALEGLSSKQLFALVTDIKEGKYSEE
-820 INALS
+820 QRKDIVAYLS
-825 ALTDQLKAST
+825 AIGDDDYVISPEVKTALQSLGSGIGEGENAGKGSLASYYQALNVVLGGLLTANFNQSMASFDTNAAKEIIDTYFKDPDLGGDSSIDEDTLKGLENDGVKIITDA
-835 EALKDKADK
+835 KAD
-844 LIEESK
+844 
-850 GPLSDERIEEILNDE
+850 
-865 RYTPEQIN
+865 
-873 KLKSSGKAESVARAS
+873 
-888 LESQGTALGTIAT
+888 
-901 DENLT
+901 
-906 DVVDDYKE
+906 
-914 HKSDVTSATNEAL
+914 
-927 KHSRDFVNT
+927 
-936 SFTNHQVNLGD
+936 
-947 EENPNNVSTSSE
+947 
-959 EYLKA
+959 
-964 TYGDSFNDT
+964 
-973 TTSSV
+973 
-978 ADIIDSYK
+978 
-986 DKSGE
+986 
-991 ISTENYEQLLKD
+991 
-1003 IDSGKYN
+1003 
-1010 TTETALLGRW
+1010 
-1020 LVDEFN
+1020 
-1026 SDGVHNYEPEEK
+1026 
-1038 AAMESLSAGASNLRN
+1038 
-1053 DFYRLVGYLFTANK
+1053 
-1067 NTQTA
+1067 
-1072 SFSRSALNTVVDT
+1072 
-1085 LLDKTDKDGKK
+1085 
-1096 IFDESELNV
+1096 
-1105 LKEEGEGFLKESQSN
+1105 
-1120 FDLYNGH
+1120 FDLYNTH

-1139 KNNYIYENVDGKW
+1139 KNNWIYENVDGKW
-1152 KRVDKDSV
+1152 KRVNKGSV
-1160 SPDEAWI
+1160 SHDEAWI

-1186 MGKDYIMIN
+1186 KGKDYIMIN
-1195 DEPQIIGGIDLPDD
+1195 NKPQIMGGIGLDTSDTSNI
-1209 DPVSYARN
+1209 SYST
-1217 WFSSGHVG
+1217 WFRGDHVG

-1284 TNSNTDVTDAIDSQ
+1284 TNSNADVTNAIDSQ
-1298 TNSVV
+1298 TDSVV

-1323 VHSGNPFSVDSI
+1323 GYSGNPFSVDSI

>member
-52 NKAIAEQKQVQEEHT
+52 NKAITEQKQVQEEHT

-73 NVEQAKEFA
+73 NVEQAKQFA
-82 QQQKVYQQQQK
+82 QQQKDYQQKQK

-126 NEFIRNIKNSNKN
+126 NELIRNIKNSNKN

-171 EQFNSALQKLVKEQ
+171 EQFNSALQELAKEQ

-208 ELNKQKEKN
+208 KLNKQKEKN

-289 NKGSANIIE
+289 NKGSANLIE

-311 MKKWDEIGGAKGS
+311 VRKWDEIGGAKGS

-346 LLTEGISEIQS
+346 LLIEGISEIQN

-377 KSMYGGFA
+377 KAMYGGFA

-404 QAYTLTTMGITEDN
+404 QAYTLTTMGITNDD

-614 ALANNLG
+614 ALANDLG

-636 ENGNF
+636 KNGNF

-679 TVEEGLKNMTLNN
+679 TVEEGLKNMTLN
-692 KAMDIWGA
+692 KAAMDIWGA
-700 IPTSLAD
+700 IPTGLAD
-707 GDKLIITAINTGADL
+707 GDKMIITAINTGADL

-736 QFVKGN
+736 QFVM
-742 VVNGVSNLLG
+742 GVGILGIG
-752 GAGIGVLGSVG
+752 GALIGGVLAIKKAVDDWDI
-763 YTGVGTLSGAFGGVG
+763 TGGLEDLHNSQEE
-778 AFPPLAIA
+778 AIKQMQGLES
-786 TIAGLI
+786 TIAGSNNYL
-792 VKGVAEYGISKMDVD
+792 KTISNKYLDDSQKPV
-807 GGYDELMSYKEEE
+807 SEEKQRE
-820 INALS
+820 IFKK
-825 ALTDQLKAST
+825 Q
-835 EALKDKADK
+835 
-844 LIEESK
+844 
-850 GPLSDERIEEILNDE
+850 GFSDERIDSI
-865 RYTPEQIN
+865 IA
-873 KLKSSGKAESVARAS
+873 SGQGEKKAQSYSAS
-888 LESQGTALGTIAT
+888 AGNA
-901 DENLT
+901 
-906 DVVDDYKE
+906 V
-914 HKSDVTSATNEAL
+914 
-927 KHSRDFVNT
+927 
-936 SFTNHQVNLGD
+936 
-947 EENPNNVSTSSE
+947 NNVSNNELTSDNVKEVANNVAFISE
-959 EYLKA
+959 NKKSIKEHSTDFWNTEIAPETGSTAGNIYSSKYINKAKSGKDLPDDVVNKYVEDLKSYGSGEKA
-964 TYGDSFNDT
+964 YQNLINDIYSYKYQPEEMIFMLNWLKSGVLTFAEDKELVAMDETITSVNDSGTYGIKQLRNSMYALLADT
-973 TTSSV
+973 LTANYNSSV
-978 ADIIDSYK
+978 PNFDTDIV
-986 DKSGE
+986 
-991 ISTENYEQLLKD
+991 ST
-1003 IDSGKYN
+1003 
-1010 TTETALLGRW
+1010 
-1020 LVDEFN
+1020 LVDTYFGADN
-1026 SDGVHNYEPEEK
+1026 PNTGEESVSK
-1038 AAMESLSAGASNLRN
+1038 ELRN
-1053 DFYRLVGYLFTANK
+1053 NLKNWGYEAFN
-1067 NTQTA
+1067 N
-1072 SFSRSALNTVVDT
+1072 
-1085 LLDKTDKDGKK
+1085 
-1096 IFDESELNV
+1096 E
-1105 LKEEGEGFLKESQSN
+1105 KEAFN
-1120 FDLYNGH
+1120 LYNGH
-1127 LNEIWDLASDME
+1127 LNEIWNEASDME
-1139 KNNYIYENVDGKW
+1139 KNNYVYENVNGKW
-1152 KRVDKDSV
+1152 QKVKKDNV
-1160 SPDEAWI
+1160 SHEEAWI
-1167 SAKKYLGYTKHS
+1167 SAKKHLGYTKHS
-1179 GPDYVPT
+1179 GADYVPT
-1186 MGKDYIMIN
+1186 EGKDYVII
-1195 DEPQIIGGIDLPDD
+1195 DGEPQIMGGIGLSADNPESY
-1209 DPVSYARN
+1209 VS
-1217 WFSSGHVG
+1217 WFSGDHVG

-1323 VHSGNPFSVDSI
+1323 GYSGNPFSVDSI

>member
-1 MPENKDGTNFVG
+1 MPNDGNNG
-13 NEVPNRYDI
+13 NDLINDNVPNRYNV

-27 YKLARAS
+27 YKAAYVNFEKIQDALQESADNI
-34 LAKMEEASEN
+34 LE
-44 VASTIIDL
+44 L
-52 NKAIAEQKQVQEEHT
+52 NKSLNEQKQLSEERA

-73 NVEQAKEFA
+73 TVEEAKQFA
-82 QQQKVYQQQQK
+82 QQQDRY
-93 DYESQKAKLTTE
+93 
-105 EQRLRREQSK
+105 
-115 INDIYSSTEIV
+115 
-126 NEFIRNIKNSNKN
+126 
-139 TTTNNISN
+139 
-147 SNNNPNSDSSN
+147 
-158 VNSNKGKTESEII
+158 
-171 EQFNSALQKLVKEQ
+171 
-185 NIDLEKERKQADDNV
+185 KQ
-200 KTMVSLQT
+200 
-208 ELNKQKEKN
+208 KQKEFDQKREELKN
-217 SKDLTEE
+217 NDTKLRRDLNNANQLFSSASIANDLIKNAQKLANGNNNNTNNANNANNNANNANNGKTLQDITTRISEMQDSISRTNHRDSGTDRQQLIDNARTASSLQRNLNKAKARNSSELTEE

-232 KHLIEL
+232 KHLVEL
-238 VSKQKVFFDAD
+238 VSKQESFFDAD
-249 CENEIYLQELRV
+249 YENDIYLQELRV
-261 KNLEEEHDRQANLI
+261 KNLEEEHDRQVNLI

-289 NKGSANIIE
+289 NKGSANLIE

-311 MKKWDEIGGAKGS
+311 MKKWDEIGGVKGS

-346 LLTEGISEIQS
+346 LLTEGISEIQN

-377 KSMYGGFA
+377 KAMYGGFA

-542 DIAPDLVAASQN
+542 DIAPDLVDASQN

-614 ALANNLG
+614 ALANDLG

-651 SGYNQNMEGTSTSE
+651 TGYNQNMEGTSTSE

-674 TDTGF
+674 TNTGF
-679 TVEEGLKNMTLNN
+679 TVEEGLKNMTLND

-707 GDKLIITAINTGADL
+707 GDKMIITAINTGADL

-752 GAGIGVLGSVG
+752 
-763 YTGVGTLSGAFGGVG
+763 VG
-778 AFPPLAIA
+778 AAAIAGALAIKKA
-786 TIAGLI
+786 VDDWDITDGLEEVSDSQNEA
-792 VKGVAEYGISKMDVD
+792 VKALDNLRNAVD
-807 GGYDELMSYKEEE
+807 KNTAKLGDKGEDYIDEANSHMSE
-820 INALS
+820 
-825 ALTDQLKAST
+825 DRQ
-835 EALKDKADK
+835 
-844 LIEESK
+844 
-850 GPLSDERIEEILNDE
+850 REILKNNK
-865 RYTPEQIN
+865 YTDEQIN
-873 KLKSSGKAESVARAS
+873 KMTPSERESTAKALQESTGNGLINIANDRPDVIKSNVDNAIIA
-888 LESQGTALGTIAT
+888 QGTMQGTLDVIKNKSEENVASIFMDAFIPDYMKQAGLDKSEQDILMSYYNGNDKGATSNALEGLSSKQLLALVT
-901 DENLT
+901 DIKEGKYSEEQRKDIVAYLSAIG
-906 DVVDDYKE
+906 DDDYVISPEVKTALQSLGSGIGEGENAGKGSLASYYKALRVVLGGLLTANFNQGMASFDTNAAKE
-914 HKSDVTSATNEAL
+914 IIDTYFKDP
-927 KHSRDFVNT
+927 D
-936 SFTNHQVNLGD
+936 LG
-947 EENPNNVSTSSE
+947 
-959 EYLKA
+959 
-964 TYGDSFNDT
+964 GDSSIDEDT
-973 TTSSV
+973 L
-978 ADIIDSYK
+978 K
-986 DKSGE
+986 GL
-991 ISTENYEQLLKD
+991 EN
-1003 IDSGKYN
+1003 
-1010 TTETALLGRW
+1010 
-1020 LVDEFN
+1020 
-1026 SDGVHNYEPEEK
+1026 DGVKIITDAK
-1038 AAMESLSAGASNLRN
+1038 A
-1053 DFYRLVGYLFTANK
+1053 D
-1067 NTQTA
+1067 
-1072 SFSRSALNTVVDT
+1072 
-1085 LLDKTDKDGKK
+1085 
-1096 IFDESELNV
+1096 
-1105 LKEEGEGFLKESQSN
+1105 
-1120 FDLYNGH
+1120 FDLYNTH

-1139 KNNYIYENVDGKW
+1139 KNNWIYENVDGKW
-1152 KRVDKDSV
+1152 EKVNKGSV
-1160 SPDEAWI
+1160 SHNEAWI

-1179 GPDYVPT
+1179 GADYVPVEGT
-1186 MGKDYIMIN
+1186 DYVMIN
-1195 DEPQIIGGIDLPDD
+1195 NKPQIMGGIGLDTSDTSGI
-1209 DPVSYARN
+1209 SYST
-1217 WFSSGHVG
+1217 WFRGDHVG

-1323 VHSGNPFSVDSI
+1323 GYSGNPFSVDSI

>member
-1 MPENKDGTNFVG
+1 MPNDGNNG
-13 NEVPNRYDI
+13 NDLINNNVPNRYNV
-22 SDDDI
+22 SDDDM
-27 YKLARAS
+27 YKAAYANFEKIQDALQES
-34 LAKMEEASEN
+34 NDKILE
-44 VASTIIDL
+44 L
-52 NKAIAEQKQVQEEHT
+52 NKSLNEQKQLSEERV
-67 KLTKKI
+67 KLTRKI
-73 NVEQAKEFA
+73 TVEEAKQFA
-82 QQQKVYQQQQK
+82 QQQDSYKQQQK
-93 DYESQKAKLTTE
+93 AFDLQRE
-105 EQRLRREQSK
+105 ELKNNNTQLRRDLNKSNELFSSAS
-115 INDIYSSTEIV
+115 IANDL
-126 NEFIRNIKNSNKN
+126 IKNAQKLANGN
-139 TTTNNISN
+139 NNNTNNAN
-147 SNNNPNSDSSN
+147 NANNNNTNNAND
-158 VNSNKGKTESEII
+158 GKTLRDIATGISE
-171 EQFNSALQKLVKEQ
+171 LQDSLSRTFGRDSGTDRQ
-185 NIDLEKERKQADDNV
+185 QLIDNIR
-200 KTMVSLQT
+200 TSSSLQRD
-208 ELNKQKEKN
+208 LNEAKARN
-217 SKDLTEE
+217 SSELTEE

-232 KHLIEL
+232 KHLVEL
-238 VSKQKVFFDAD
+238 VSKQKSFFDAD
-249 CENEIYLQELRV
+249 YENEIYLQELRV

-275 KLQNTGFK
+275 KLQNTDFK

-289 NKGSANIIE
+289 NKGSANLIE

-346 LLTEGISEIQS
+346 LLTEGISEIQN

-377 KSMYGGFA
+377 KAMYGGFA

-404 QAYTLTTMGITEDN
+404 QAYTLTTMGITNDD

-523 DGIRKQLMS
+523 DGIRNQLMS

-577 ADELKDT
+577 ANELKDT
-584 IASKDFGKAY
+584 IANKDFGKAY

-631 ARYSD
+631 TKYSD

-651 SGYNQNMEGTSTSE
+651 TGYNQNMQGTNTSE

-679 TVEEGLKNMTLNN
+679 TVEEGLKNMTLNDA
-692 KAMDIWGA
+692 AMNIWGA

-707 GDKLIITAINTGADL
+707 GDKMIITAINTGADL

-742 VVNGVSNLLG
+742 VVNG
-752 GAGIGVLGSVG
+752 AM
-763 YTGVGTLSGAFGGVG
+763 GVGILGVG
-778 AFPPLAIA
+778 AAAIA
-786 TIAGLI
+786 GALDIKKAVDDWDITDGLEEVTNSQNEA
-792 VKGVAEYGISKMDVD
+792 VKALDNLRNAVD
-807 GGYDELMSYKEEE
+807 KNTVKLGDKGEDYIDEANSPMSEER
-820 INALS
+820 
-825 ALTDQLKAST
+825 Q
-835 EALKDKADK
+835 
-844 LIEESK
+844 
-850 GPLSDERIEEILNDE
+850 REILKNNK
-865 RYTPEQIN
+865 YTDEQIN
-873 KLKSSGKAESVARAS
+873 KM
-888 LESQGTALGTIAT
+888 
-901 DENLT
+901 
-906 DVVDDYKE
+906 
-914 HKSDVTSATNEAL
+914 
-927 KHSRDFVNT
+927 
-936 SFTNHQVNLGD
+936 
-947 EENPNNVSTSSE
+947 TSSE
-959 EYLKA
+959 RESTAKALQESTGNGLINIANDRPDIIKSNVDNAIIAQGTMQGTLDVIKNNSEENVASIYMDAFIPDYMKQAGLDKSEQDILMSYYNGNDKGETSNALEGLSSKQLLALVTDIKEGKYSEEQRKDIVAYLSEIGDDDYVISPEVKTALQSLGSGIGEGENAGKGSLASYYKA
-964 TYGDSFNDT
+964 LNVVLGGLLTANFNQGMASFDTNAAKEIIDTYFKDPDLGGDSSIDEDT
-973 TTSSV
+973 L
-978 ADIIDSYK
+978 K
-986 DKSGE
+986 GL
-991 ISTENYEQLLKD
+991 EN
-1003 IDSGKYN
+1003 
-1010 TTETALLGRW
+1010 
-1020 LVDEFN
+1020 
-1026 SDGVHNYEPEEK
+1026 DGVKIITDAK
-1038 AAMESLSAGASNLRN
+1038 A
-1053 DFYRLVGYLFTANK
+1053 D
-1067 NTQTA
+1067 
-1072 SFSRSALNTVVDT
+1072 
-1085 LLDKTDKDGKK
+1085 
-1096 IFDESELNV
+1096 
-1105 LKEEGEGFLKESQSN
+1105 
-1120 FDLYNGH
+1120 FDLYNTH

-1139 KNNYIYENVDGKW
+1139 KNNWIYENVDGKW
-1152 KRVDKDSV
+1152 KKVNKGSV
-1160 SPDEAWI
+1160 SHDEAWI

-1186 MGKDYIMIN
+1186 EGKDYIMIN
-1195 DEPQIIGGIDLPDD
+1195 NKPQIMGGIGLDTSDTSGI
-1209 DPVSYARN
+1209 SYST
-1217 WFSSGHVG
+1217 WFRGDHVG

-1284 TNSNTDVTDAIDSQ
+1284 TNSNTDVTDAIDNQ
-1298 TNSVV
+1298 TDSVV
-1303 KQLNDIIILLGNLV
+1303 KQLNNIIILLGNLV

-1323 VHSGNPFSVDSI
+1323 VYSGNPFSVDSI
-1335 TARTGSIAMG
+1335 TARTGSIVMG

>member
-82 QQQKVYQQQQK
+82 QQQKVYQQKHK

-171 EQFNSALQKLVKEQ
+171 EQFNSALQKLAKDQ

-238 VSKQKVFFDAD
+238 VSKQKVFFDVD

-631 ARYSD
+631 IRYSD

-641 DASAFENAIM
+641 NASAFENAIM
-651 SGYNQNMEGTSTSE
+651 TGYNQNMQGTGTSE

-679 TVEEGLKNMTLNN
+679 TVEEGLKNMTLND

-742 VVNGVSNLLG
+742 VISGASNLLG
-752 GAGIGVLGSVG
+752 GAMSGGSSLLTAIGGGSLGM
-763 YTGVGTLSGAFGGVG
+763 GVGILGVG
-778 AFPPLAIA
+778 AAAIAGALAIKKSVDDWDITDGLEEVTNSQNEA
-786 TIAGLI
+786 IKALDKLRNSIDRNTDKIGNKGKEYSDEANHPMPEKRQREILKNNNYTDEDIDNMTPEVRESTAKSLQSTTGAGLSSTADSAET
-792 VKGVAEYGISKMDVD
+792 KEGVQDVITAQGTMQGTIDKLNGSLSDTDAAISNDYLNSSYMSDAGLNKEQQDMIMSYYNADKKHNDKIGGISKKQVISMVTDIKNGKYSRSDALAISKFAAKAVGMTD
-807 GGYDELMSYKEEE
+807 GESAV
-820 INALS
+820 AL
-825 ALTDQLKAST
+825 
-835 EALKDKADK
+835 EALASGVGEGENAGKGNVNDLYLGLYKAIGNLLTANFNQD
-844 LIEESK
+844 L
-850 GPLSDERIEEILNDE
+850 
-865 RYTPEQIN
+865 
-873 KLKSSGKAESVARAS
+873 AS
-888 LESQGTALGTIAT
+888 FDT
-901 DENLT
+901 DSAKYI
-906 DVVDDYKE
+906 VD
-914 HKSDVTSATNEAL
+914 
-927 KHSRDFVNT
+927 
-936 SFTNHQVNLGD
+936 
-947 EENPNNVSTSSE
+947 
-959 EYLKA
+959 
-964 TYGDSFNDT
+964 TYFNDT
-973 TTSSV
+973 
-978 ADIIDSYK
+978 
-986 DKSGE
+986 
-991 ISTENYEQLLKD
+991 
-1003 IDSGKYN
+1003 
-1010 TTETALLGRW
+1010 
-1020 LVDEFN
+1020 DEEGN
-1026 SDGVHNYEPEEK
+1026 P
-1038 AAMESLSAGASNLRN
+1038 
-1053 DFYRLVGYLFTANK
+1053 
-1067 NTQTA
+1067 
-1072 SFSRSALNTVVDT
+1072 
-1085 LLDKTDKDGKK
+1085 LLD
-1096 IFDESELNV
+1096 ESTISSLEDLAVRTVSDAKN
-1105 LKEEGEGFLKESQSN
+1105 N
-1120 FDLYNGH
+1120 FDLYNTH
-1127 LNEIWDLASDME
+1127 LNDIWNLASDMQKNKYLYKKVKGEWE
-1139 KNNYIYENVDGKW
+1139 KEDKDNVDW
-1152 KRVDKDSV
+1152 N
-1160 SPDEAWI
+1160 EAWI
-1167 SAKKYLGYTKHS
+1167 SAKKKLGYTKHS
-1179 GPDYVPT
+1179 GADYVPT
-1186 MGKDYIMIN
+1186 KGVDYVMIN
-1195 DEPQIIGGIDLPDD
+1195 SKPQIMGGIGFNSTTSAA
-1209 DPVSYARN
+1209 SYPN
-1217 WFSSGHVG
+1217 WFSGNHVG

-1284 TNSNTDVTDAIDSQ
+1284 TNSNADVTNAIDSQ
-1298 TNSVV
+1298 TDSVV

-1323 VHSGNPFSVDSI
+1323 GYSGNPFSVDSI

>member
-1 MPENKDGTNFVG
+1 MPNDGNNG
-13 NEVPNRYDI
+13 NDLINNNVPNRYNV
-22 SDDDI
+22 SDEDM
-27 YKLARAS
+27 YKAAYVNFEKIQDALQESADNI
-34 LAKMEEASEN
+34 LE
-44 VASTIIDL
+44 L
-52 NKAIAEQKQVQEEHT
+52 NKSLNEQKQLSEERA

-73 NVEQAKEFA
+73 TVEEAKQFA
-82 QQQKVYQQQQK
+82 QQQE
-93 DYESQKAKLTTE
+93 DY
-105 EQRLRREQSK
+105 
-115 INDIYSSTEIV
+115 
-126 NEFIRNIKNSNKN
+126 
-139 TTTNNISN
+139 
-147 SNNNPNSDSSN
+147 
-158 VNSNKGKTESEII
+158 
-171 EQFNSALQKLVKEQ
+171 
-185 NIDLEKERKQADDNV
+185 KQ
-200 KTMVSLQT
+200 
-208 ELNKQKEKN
+208 KQKELDQKREELKN
-217 SKDLTEE
+217 NDTKLRRDLNNVNQLFSSASIANDLIKNAQNLANGNNNNTNNANNANNNANNTNDGKTLQDITIGIGKLQDSISRNYHRDSGTDRQQLIDNARTSSSLQSDLNEAKARNSTELTEE

-232 KHLIEL
+232 KHLVEL
-238 VSKQKVFFDAD
+238 VSKQKSFFDAD
-249 CENEIYLQELRV
+249 YENDIYLQELRV
-261 KNLEEEHDRQANLI
+261 KNLEEEHDRQVNLI

-289 NKGSANIIE
+289 NKGSANLIE

-346 LLTEGISEIQS
+346 LLTEGISEIQN

-377 KSMYGGFA
+377 KAMYGGFA

-614 ALANNLG
+614 ALANDLG

-651 SGYNQNMEGTSTSE
+651 TGYNQNMEGTSTSE

-674 TDTGF
+674 TNTGF
-679 TVEEGLKNMTLNN
+679 TVEEGLKNMTLND

-707 GDKLIITAINTGADL
+707 GDKMIITAINTGADL

-752 GAGIGVLGSVG
+752 GAMSGGSSLLTAIGGGTLGM
-763 YTGVGTLSGAFGGVG
+763 GVGILGVG
-778 AFPPLAIA
+778 AAAIGGALAIKKA
-786 TIAGLI
+786 VDDWDITDGLEEVSDSQNEA
-792 VKGVAEYGISKMDVD
+792 VKALDNLRHAVD
-807 GGYDELMSYKEEE
+807 KNTAKLGDKGEDYIDEANSPMSE
-820 INALS
+820 
-825 ALTDQLKAST
+825 
-835 EALKDKADK
+835 DKQ
-844 LIEESK
+844 I
-850 GPLSDERIEEILNDE
+850 EILKNNK
-865 RYTPEQIN
+865 YTDEQIN
-873 KLKSSGKAESVARAS
+873 KMTPSERESTAKALQETTGNCLINIANDRPDIIKSNVDNAIIA
-888 LESQGTALGTIAT
+888 QGTMQGILDVIKNKSEENEENEENVASIYMDAFSSDYMKQAGLDKSEQDILMSYYNGNDKGATSNALEGLSYKQLLALVTDIKEGKYSEKQRIDIMTYLYTIG
-901 DENLT
+901 D
-906 DVVDDYKE
+906 DDYVISPEVKTALQSLSCGIGEGENAGKGSFSDYYRGLNVVLGGLLTANFNQGMASFDTNAAKE
-914 HKSDVTSATNEAL
+914 IIDTYFKDP
-927 KHSRDFVNT
+927 D
-936 SFTNHQVNLGD
+936 LG
-947 EENPNNVSTSSE
+947 
-959 EYLKA
+959 
-964 TYGDSFNDT
+964 GDSSIDEDT
-973 TTSSV
+973 L
-978 ADIIDSYK
+978 K
-986 DKSGE
+986 GL
-991 ISTENYEQLLKD
+991 EN
-1003 IDSGKYN
+1003 
-1010 TTETALLGRW
+1010 
-1020 LVDEFN
+1020 
-1026 SDGVHNYEPEEK
+1026 DGVKIITDAK
-1038 AAMESLSAGASNLRN
+1038 A
-1053 DFYRLVGYLFTANK
+1053 D
-1067 NTQTA
+1067 
-1072 SFSRSALNTVVDT
+1072 
-1085 LLDKTDKDGKK
+1085 
-1096 IFDESELNV
+1096 
-1105 LKEEGEGFLKESQSN
+1105 
-1120 FDLYNGH
+1120 FDLYNTH

-1139 KNNYIYENVDGKW
+1139 KNNWIYENVDGKL
-1152 KRVDKDSV
+1152 KKVNKGSV
-1160 SPDEAWI
+1160 SHNEAWI

-1179 GPDYVPT
+1179 GADYVPVE
-1186 MGKDYIMIN
+1186 GIDYVMIN
-1195 DEPQIIGGIDLPDD
+1195 NKPQIMGGIGIDTSDASN
-1209 DPVSYARN
+1209 VAYSA
-1217 WFSSGHVG
+1217 WFSGDHVG

-1323 VHSGNPFSVDSI
+1323 GYSGNPFSVDSI

>member
-73 NVEQAKEFA
+73 NVEQAKQFA
-82 QQQKVYQQQQK
+82 QQQKDYQQKQK
-93 DYESQKAKLTTE
+93 DYEIQKTKLTTE

-126 NEFIRNIKNSNKN
+126 NELIRNIKNSNKN

-158 VNSNKGKTESEII
+158 VNSNKGKTKSEII
-171 EQFNSALQKLVKEQ
+171 EQFNSALQELAKKQ
-185 NIDLEKERKQADDNV
+185 NIDLEKERKQTDDNV

-217 SKDLTEE
+217 SHDLTEE

-232 KHLIEL
+232 KHLVEL
-238 VSKQKVFFDAD
+238 VSKQKSFFDANY
-249 CENEIYLQELRV
+249 ENDIYLQELRV
-261 KNLEEEHDRQANLI
+261 KNLEEEHDRKVNLI

-289 NKGSANIIE
+289 NKGSANLIE

-346 LLTEGISEIQS
+346 LLTEGISEIQN

-377 KSMYGGFA
+377 KAMYGGFA

-404 QAYTLTTMGITEDN
+404 QAYTLTTMGITNDD

-424 QAMTEANLMTGG
+424 QAMTEANLMSGG

-460 ENDVEKTNEDFKQV
+460 ENDVEKTNKDFKQV

-523 DGIRKQLMS
+523 DGIRNQLMS

-577 ADELKDT
+577 ANELKDT
-584 IASKDFGKAY
+584 IANKDFGKAY
-594 AQILQGAME
+594 VQILQGAME

-631 ARYSD
+631 TRYSD

-641 DASAFENAIM
+641 DTNAFEKSIIA
-651 SGYNQNMEGTSTSE
+651 GYNTNMRGTTTSSFQNAQT
-665 FQDAKQGRQ
+665 ARQ

-679 TVEEGLKNMTLNN
+679 TVEEGLKNMTLND

-707 GDKLIITAINTGADL
+707 GDKMIITAINTGADL
-722 VKGAITSGIDLIID
+722 VKGAITSGIDLILD
-736 QFVKGN
+736 KLVF
-742 VVNGVSNLLG
+742 
-752 GAGIGVLGSVG
+752 GSVG
-763 YTGVGTLSGAFGGVG
+763 NGVGSAIGNIIGGNAGSIGTFLVSNISTIL
-778 AFPPLAIA
+778 PPIAIA
-786 TIAGLI
+786 TIVGLGI
-792 VKGVAEYGISKMDVD
+792 KGIAEYGISKMDVD
-807 GGYDELMSYKEEE
+807 GGYNELVKAQEEN
-820 INALS
+820 IDALQ
-825 ALTDQLKAST
+825 ALTDQLAQST
-835 EALKDKADK
+835 EELSDKADDK
-844 LIEESK
+844 IQESK
-850 GPLSDERIEEILNDE
+850 GNLSEERQREILKDEGYSNSEINNLVKSGKSEEVAKSLLQSQGIAQNNIANNENTATRMENFTTNFGSLQGAADTVLEHSEDFKNTHIGNQEKFYDDGTSESIFDMSYWEKGLSDKYSENTIKEANAIVD
-865 RYTPEQIN
+865 
-873 KLKSSGKAESVARAS
+873 KLR
-888 LESQGTALGTIAT
+888 
-901 DENLT
+901 
-906 DVVDDYKE
+906 DD
-914 HKSDVTSATNEAL
+914 N
-927 KHSRDFVNT
+927 
-936 SFTNHQVNLGD
+936 GD
-947 EENPNNVSTSSE
+947 
-959 EYLKA
+959 
-964 TYGDSFNDT
+964 
-973 TTSSV
+973 
-978 ADIIDSYK
+978 
-986 DKSGE
+986 
-991 ISTENYEQLLKD
+991 ISTE
-1003 IDSGKYN
+1003 KYQELIKN
-1010 TTETALLGRW
+1010 LGNNAYSADVGNAILDW
-1020 LVDEFN
+1020 LQ
-1026 SDGVHNYEPEEK
+1026 SDVLQNAEPEEI
-1038 AAMESLSAGASNLRN
+1038 SNILTMGENYRKVRN
-1053 DFYRLVGYLFTANK
+1053 DFYALLSPLFTANN
-1067 NTQTA
+1067 NTSKA
-1072 SFSRSALNTVVDT
+1072 SFSKSAAKEVVQTLIEKDDVVDKET
-1085 LLDKTDKDGKK
+1085 IEGLESTAEDLLDRNK
-1096 IFDESELNV
+1096 
-1105 LKEEGEGFLKESQSN
+1105 SN

-1127 LNEIWDLASDME
+1127 LNEIYDKATE
-1139 KNNYIYENVDGKW
+1139 YYNNGDYSTWEQAYI
-1152 KRVDKDSV
+1152 
-1160 SPDEAWI
+1160 A
-1167 SAKKYLGYTKHS
+1167 AKAELGYTKHS

-1186 MGKDYIMIN
+1186 EGKDYVMI
-1195 DEPQIIGGIDLPDD
+1195 DGKPQIMGGINLN
-1209 DPVSYARN
+1209 VTNENAAASYQN

-1317 GGMTNT
+1317 SGMTNT
-1323 VHSGNPFSVDSI
+1323 VYSSNPFSVDSI
-1335 TARTGSIAMG
+1335 TARTGSIVMG

>member
-1 MPENKDGTNFVG
+1 MPNDGNNG
-13 NEVPNRYDI
+13 NDLINDNVPNRYNV
-22 SDDDI
+22 SDDDM
-27 YKLARAS
+27 YKAAYVNFEKIQDALQESADKI
-34 LAKMEEASEN
+34 LE
-44 VASTIIDL
+44 L
-52 NKAIAEQKQVQEEHT
+52 NKSLNEQKQLNEERA

-73 NVEQAKEFA
+73 TVEEAKQFA
-82 QQQKVYQQQQK
+82 QQQDSYKQQQK
-93 DYESQKAKLTTE
+93 AFDQQRE
-105 EQRLRREQSK
+105 ELKNNDTKLRRDLNK
-115 INDIYSSTEIV
+115 V
-126 NEFIRNIKNSNKN
+126 NELFTSIPIANDLIKNAQKLANGN
-139 TTTNNISN
+139 NNNTNNAN
-147 SNNNPNSDSSN
+147 NANNNANNAND
-158 VNSNKGKTESEII
+158 GKTL
-171 EQFNSALQKLVKEQ
+171 QDSALQRDSNEAKA
-185 NIDLEKERKQADDNV
+185 R
-200 KTMVSLQT
+200 
-208 ELNKQKEKN
+208 N
-217 SKDLTEE
+217 SSELTEE

-232 KHLIEL
+232 KHLVEL
-238 VSKQKVFFDAD
+238 VSKQESFFDANY
-249 CENEIYLQELRV
+249 ENDIYLQELRV
-261 KNLEEEHDRQANLI
+261 KNLEEEHDRQVNLI

-289 NKGSANIIE
+289 DEDSANLIE

-311 MKKWDEIGGAKGS
+311 MKKWDKIGGAKGS

-338 TAIDFGTK
+338 TVIDFGTK
-346 LLTEGISEIQS
+346 LLTEGISEIQN

-377 KSMYGGFA
+377 KAMYGGFA

-554 AISSLTDT
+554 AITSLTDT
-562 GVSGDVLNILGGTTV
+562 GVSDDVLNILGGTTV

-603 LQQSGDMTGTE
+603 LQQSGDMTDTE
-614 ALANNLG
+614 ALANDLG

-651 SGYNQNMEGTSTSE
+651 TGYNQNMEGTSTSE
-665 FQDAKQGRQ
+665 FQDAKQSRQ

-692 KAMDIWGA
+692 AAMDIWGA

-707 GDKLIITAINTGADL
+707 GDKMIITAINTGANL

-752 GAGIGVLGSVG
+752 GAMGGGIL
-763 YTGVGTLSGAFGGVG
+763 GVG
-778 AFPPLAIA
+778 AAAIAGVLAINKA
-786 TIAGLI
+786 VDDWDITDGLEEVSDSQNEA
-792 VKGVAEYGISKMDVD
+792 VKALDNLRNAVD
-807 GGYDELMSYKEEE
+807 KNTAKLGDKGEDYIDEANSPMPE
-820 INALS
+820 
-825 ALTDQLKAST
+825 DRQ
-835 EALKDKADK
+835 
-844 LIEESK
+844 
-850 GPLSDERIEEILNDE
+850 REILKNNK
-865 RYTPEQIN
+865 YTDEQIN
-873 KLKSSGKAESVARAS
+873 KMTPSERESTAKALQESTGNDLINIANDRPDVIKSNVNNAIIA
-888 LESQGTALGTIAT
+888 QGTMQGTLDVIKNKS
-901 DENLT
+901 DENAASIFMHAFSPDYMKQAGLDKSEQDILT
-906 DVVDDYKE
+906 SYYYGNDKG
-914 HKSDVTSATNEAL
+914 A
-927 KHSRDFVNT
+927 
-936 SFTNHQVNLGD
+936 
-947 EENPNNVSTSSE
+947 TSSALE
-959 EYLKA
+959 GL
-964 TYGDSFNDT
+964 
-973 TTSSV
+973 SS
-978 ADIIDSYK
+978 
-986 DKSGE
+986 
-991 ISTENYEQLLKD
+991 EQLLALVTDIKEGKYSEEQSKD
-1003 IDSGKYN
+1003 IVAYLSIVGDDNYIRSPEVK
-1010 TTETALLGRW
+1010 TALQSLGSGIGEGENAGKGS
-1020 LVDEFN
+1020 LASYYQALNVVLGGLLTANFNQGMASFDTNAAKEIIDTYFKDPDLGGDSSIDEDTLKGLEN
-1026 SDGVHNYEPEEK
+1026 DGVKIITDAK
-1038 AAMESLSAGASNLRN
+1038 A
-1053 DFYRLVGYLFTANK
+1053 D
-1067 NTQTA
+1067 
-1072 SFSRSALNTVVDT
+1072 
-1085 LLDKTDKDGKK
+1085 
-1096 IFDESELNV
+1096 
-1105 LKEEGEGFLKESQSN
+1105 
-1120 FDLYNGH
+1120 FDLYNTH

-1139 KNNYIYENVDGKW
+1139 KNNWIYENVDGKW
-1152 KRVDKDSV
+1152 KSVKKESV
-1160 SPDEAWI
+1160 SHDEAWI

-1186 MGKDYIMIN
+1186 KGKDYVMIN
-1195 DEPQIIGGIDLPDD
+1195 NKPQIMGGIGLDTSDTSNI
-1209 DPVSYARN
+1209 SYST
-1217 WFSSGHVG
+1217 WFRGDHVG

-1303 KQLNDIIILLGNLV
+1303 KQLNNIIILLGNLV

-1323 VHSGNPFSVDSI
+1323 DYSGNPFSVDSI